1 VLVFDPIPFSKAQAQ
16 FEHSSEVV
24 ELMLTCCLR
33 LHLGIGGLVFGLVRA
48 AVLSSNLVEACL
60 NRSVSLVAGG
70 SYESSCDTLPQ
81 PLILISS
88 WRVVA
93 AQHPL
98 VVVRHSVADEY
109 YLYMAFGGLCELLF
123 L

>member
-1 VLVFDPIPFSKAQAQ
+1 VLTRGRGEAEVLVFDPMPFAKAQAQ

-33 LHLGIGGLVFGLVRA
+33 LRLGIGGLVFGLVRA
-48 AVLSSNLVEACL
+48 AMLPSNLAEACP
-60 NRSVSLVAGG
+60 NRSVSSVAGG

-98 VVVRHSVADEY
+98 VVV
-109 YLYMAFGGLCELLF
+109 
-123 L
+123 